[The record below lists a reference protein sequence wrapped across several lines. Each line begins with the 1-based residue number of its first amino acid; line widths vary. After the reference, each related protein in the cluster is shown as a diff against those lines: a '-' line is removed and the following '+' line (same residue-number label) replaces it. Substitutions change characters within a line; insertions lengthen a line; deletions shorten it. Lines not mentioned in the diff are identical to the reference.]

1 MLIRP
6 ETPHDH
12 AAVRALTHAA
22 FGRDDEARLVDLLR
36 VKHGDAAISLVAEI
50 PGNGLA
56 GHIMLSPAPIV
67 DEAGGVVSDGLALAP
82 VSVDPRGQRSG
93 VGSALCRSAL
103 SCAQA
108 RGAPFVV
115 LIGHPAYYPRF
126 GFTPAGPL
134 GIACPYEGVP
144 GEAFMIA
151 RLDRAAMAGVTGTVR
166 FDPVFEG
173 L

>member
-6 ETPHDH
+6 ETEQDQT
-12 AAVRALTHAA
+12 AVHRLTHAA
-22 FGRDDEARLVDLLR
+22 FQRDDEARLVDLLR
-36 VKHGDAAISLVAEI
+36 DKHGDEAISLVAEI

-67 DEAGGVVSDGLALAP
+67 DEAGGVVINGLALAP
-82 VSVDPRGQRSG
+82 VSVDPAGQRSG

-108 RGAPFVV
+108 RGAPYVV

-126 GFTPAGPL
+126 GFVPAGPL
-134 GIACPYEGVP
+134 GIRCPYEGVP
-144 GEAFMIA
+144 EEAFMIA
-151 RLDRAAMAGVTGTVR
+151 RLDRAAMEGVCGLVR
-166 FDPVFEG
+166 FDSVFEG

>member
-6 ETPHDH
+6 EAEHDH
-12 AAVRALTHAA
+12 ATVHALTHAA
-22 FGRDDEARLVDLLR
+22 FQRDDEARLVDLLR
-36 VKHGDAAISLVAEI
+36 EKHGDDAISLVAEI

-56 GHIMLSPAPIV
+56 GHIMLSPAAIIG
-67 DEAGGVVSDGLALAP
+67 AGGGIIKDGLALAP
-82 VSVDPRGQRSG
+82 VSVNPGGQRSG

-115 LIGHPAYYPRF
+115 VIGHPAYYPRF
-126 GFTPAGPL
+126 GFVPAGPL
-134 GIACPYEGVP
+134 GIKCPYEGVP
-144 GEAFMIA
+144 EDAFMIA
-151 RLDRAAMAGVTGTVR
+151 RFDRAAMEGVTGLVR
-166 FDPVFEG
+166 FDPVFEN

>member
-6 ETPHDH
+6 ETGHDH
-12 AAVRALTHAA
+12 AAVHALTCAA
-22 FGRDDEARLVDLLR
+22 FQRDDEARLVDLLR
-36 VKHGDAAISLVAEI
+36 DKHGEEAISLVAEI

-67 DEAGGVVSDGLALAP
+67 DRAGGVVREGLALAP
-82 VSVDPRGQRSG
+82 VSVSPGSQRSG
-93 VGSALCRSAL
+93 VRSALCRSAL

-134 GIACPYEGVP
+134 GIECPYEGVP
-144 GEAFMIA
+144 DEAFMIA
-151 RLDRAAMAGVTGTVR
+151 RLDRTAMAGVTGMVR

>member
-6 ETPHDH
+6 ETGQDH
-12 AAVRALTHAA
+12 ATVHALTHAA
-22 FGRDDEARLVDLLR
+22 FQRDDEARLVDLLR
-36 VKHGDAAISLVAEI
+36 EKHGDDAISLVAEI

-56 GHIMLSPAPIV
+56 GHIMLSPAPII
-67 DEAGGVVSDGLALAP
+67 DEAGGVVSHGLALAP
-82 VSVDPRGQRSG
+82 VSVNPGGQRGG

-115 LIGHPAYYPRF
+115 LIGHPTYYPRF
-126 GFTPAGPL
+126 GFVPAGPL
-134 GIACPYEGVP
+134 GIKCPYEGVP
-144 GEAFMIA
+144 EEAFMIA
-151 RLDRAAMAGVTGTVR
+151 RLDRAAMEGVKGIVR

>member
-6 ETPHDH
+6 ETVQDH
-12 AAVRALTHAA
+12 EGVHALTLAA
-22 FGRDDEARLVDLLR
+22 FQRDDEARLVDLLR
-36 VKHGDAAISLVAEI
+36 DKHGDAAISLVADI
-50 PGNGLA
+50 PGGGLA
-56 GHIMLSPAPIV
+56 GHIMLSPAAIL
-67 DEAGGVVSDGLALAP
+67 DSGGAEVIEGLVLAP
-82 VSVDPRGQRSG
+82 ISVNPAGQRGG

-126 GFTPAGPL
+126 GFVPAGPL
-134 GIACPYEGVP
+134 GIQCPFGGVP
-144 GEAFMIA
+144 QEAFMIT
-151 RLDRAAMAGVTGTVR
+151 RLDRAAMEGVTGTVR